1 MSVISLSS
9 SVSSNTLD
17 YNSKSKS
24 LAYGHGLVNKK
35 NSSLNEENMFLKE
48 MLQQAL
54 SREAEALRKLKHLQL
69 RYLDLLS
76 RSNSPKTSPKGEK
89 RNDCMLY

>member
-1 MSVISLSS
+1 MSVVSLSS
-9 SVSSNTLD
+9 SVSSSTLD

-24 LAYGHGLVNKK
+24 LPYGLMNKK
-35 NSSLNEENMFLKE
+35 NSSLNDENMFLKE

-89 RNDCMLY
+89 RNDCELY